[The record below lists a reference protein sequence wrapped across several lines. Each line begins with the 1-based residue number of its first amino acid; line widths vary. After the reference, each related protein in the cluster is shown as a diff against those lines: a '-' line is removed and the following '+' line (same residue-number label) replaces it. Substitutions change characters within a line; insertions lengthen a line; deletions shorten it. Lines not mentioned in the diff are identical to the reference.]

1 MKIAVKEQELLT
13 LDEKKELEKES
24 VAKETLQLVELEKQ
38 RIGKAS
44 EYLVNNKEVEVEPL
58 KVDAEKVVEMQG
70 YLRDWD
76 RMLFIRDGELAIKR
90 NSANT

>member
-1 MKIAVKEQELLT
+1 MNLK
-13 LDEKKELEKES
+13 
-24 VAKETLQLVELEKQ
+24 KQ

-58 KVDAEKVVEMQG
+58 KAEAEKVVEMQG

-76 RMLFIRDGELAIKR
+76 RMLFIRDGELATKR
-90 NSANT
+90 NSSEYMTQVNQYAREKLRP